1 MDVQSP
7 MQESLDVQITG
18 AYKFQ
23 VLCGIYHLFVS
34 ECNLNH
40 LKGGG
45 EKNLFLPPC
54 LTDKWDIISGS
65 YSVDRDIIVRLG
77 EQKTV

>member
-7 MQESLDVQITG
+7 MQDCLDIKING
-18 AYKFQ
+18 AYKSKMLS
-23 VLCGIYHLFVS
+23 VIYHLFVS

-54 LTDKWDIISGS
+54 LTDKWDMIPRSFSI
-65 YSVDRDIIVRLG
+65 DRDIIVRLD
-77 EQKTV
+77 QQ